1 MIYYNQE
8 LSLQEIES
16 LLFTNEKIALS
27 PKAEKR
33 VESSYQ
39 FLKEFSQ
46 GKVIYGINTGF
57 GPMAQYRVSDETLS
71 ELQYNII
78 RSHATGAGEPLSDL
92 QVKAAMIARLGTL
105 VQGYSGIHLS
115 VLQLL
120 VEFIN
125 RGIYPLIP
133 RHGSVGA
140 SGDLVQLAH
149 LGLTLIGEG
158 KVHYKGEWRDTAGV
172 LKENNLSPVSMFIR
186 EGLCITNGTSVMTG
200 IGLIN
205 AINAKKL
212 LNWSIIS
219 SALVNEVASSYDDFL
234 AGELNGA
241 KRQTGQRRVAAIMSK
256 ILESSRNMQKR
267 TAVLYNKELNG
278 DKIFKQKVQPFY
290 SLRCVP
296 QILGPVMD
304 TLQVC
309 ERILVDEL
317 NTACDNPIID
327 VSSGNVYHGG
337 NFHGDYISL
346 EMDKMKIVLT
356 RLTMLAERQMN
367 YIFHDK
373 VNGMLPPFVNM
384 GVLGLNYGLQAS
396 QFTATSTTAECQT
409 LSMPNYVHSIPNNN
423 DNQDIVSM
431 GTNSALITATVIENA
446 FQVMA
451 IHFMAIVQAV
461 DCLGI
466 KDRLSDLT
474 KEIYDDIREFVPV
487 FVQDTPKYETIAQ
500 MVEYLN
506 RKKTSL

>member
-172 LKENNLSPVSMFIR
+172 LKEN
-186 EGLCITNGTSVMTG
+186 
-200 IGLIN
+200 
-205 AINAKKL
+205 
-212 LNWSIIS
+212 
-219 SALVNEVASSYDDFL
+219 
-234 AGELNGA
+234 
-241 KRQTGQRRVAAIMSK
+241 
-256 ILESSRNMQKR
+256 
-267 TAVLYNKELNG
+267 
-278 DKIFKQKVQPFY
+278 
-290 SLRCVP
+290 
-296 QILGPVMD
+296 
-304 TLQVC
+304 
-309 ERILVDEL
+309 
-317 NTACDNPIID
+317 
-327 VSSGNVYHGG
+327 
-337 NFHGDYISL
+337 
-346 EMDKMKIVLT
+346 
-356 RLTMLAERQMN
+356 
-367 YIFHDK
+367 
-373 VNGMLPPFVNM
+373 
-384 GVLGLNYGLQAS
+384 
-396 QFTATSTTAECQT
+396 
-409 LSMPNYVHSIPNNN
+409 
-423 DNQDIVSM
+423 
-431 GTNSALITATVIENA
+431 
-446 FQVMA
+446 
-451 IHFMAIVQAV
+451 
-461 DCLGI
+461 
-466 KDRLSDLT
+466 
-474 KEIYDDIREFVPV
+474 
-487 FVQDTPKYETIAQ
+487 
-500 MVEYLN
+500 
-506 RKKTSL
+506 